1 MDKKQIKKKKSL
13 LTCTRAYLWKYV
25 TQMSKA
31 KVLLESGLLQ
41 YLSHLQGSDKIKEK
55 GPWLSKVAH
64 GGEVNI

>member
-1 MDKKQIKKKKSL
+1 
-13 LTCTRAYLWKYV
+13 
-25 TQMSKA
+25 MSKA